1 MPLVC
6 AMQIDIRDIRKL
18 LNSIVIV
25 LIETNVVK
33 VKEFMLMLNRIISF
47 CVNKVNNKEST
58 SPI

>member
-18 LNSIVIV
+18 PNRIVIV

-47 CVNKVNNKEST
+47 CVNKVNNKEGT

>member
-47 CVNKVNNKEST
+47 CVNKVNNKESI